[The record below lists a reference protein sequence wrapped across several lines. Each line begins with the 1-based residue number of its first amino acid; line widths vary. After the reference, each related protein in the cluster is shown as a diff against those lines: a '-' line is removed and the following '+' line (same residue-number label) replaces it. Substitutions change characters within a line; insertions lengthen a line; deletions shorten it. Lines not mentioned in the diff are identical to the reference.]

1 MKGEVFRLEKVHKPW
16 VPRSVGVE
24 APAVLME
31 DTESTFGNEGTD
43 RFPLVRGNMGEI
55 TTPAV
60 LEGGLEREVEYTNGA
75 GLSRVMAVVTVLKQS
90 KH

>member
-1 MKGEVFRLEKVHKPW
+1 
-16 VPRSVGVE
+16 
-24 APAVLME
+24 
-31 DTESTFGNEGTD
+31 
-43 RFPLVRGNMGEI
+43 MGEI

-75 GLSRVMAVVTVLKQS
+75 SLSRVMAVVTVLKQS

>member
-1 MKGEVFRLEKVHKPW
+1 MEGEVFRLEKIHEPW
-16 VPRSVGVE
+16 VPRGVGVE
-24 APAVLME
+24 TLAVLMK
-31 DTESTFGNEGTD
+31 DTEGTFGNEGTD
-43 RFPLVRGNMGEI
+43 GFPLVRGNMGEI

-75 GLSRVMAVVTVLKQS
+75 SLSRVMAVVTVLKQS